1 MVVKKRSLRK
11 LREELA
17 DGSELTTVLRVRGD
31 GRLRMGKDFREYL
44 GLEPGDLLVVEV
56 KKIVR
61 DGEIVYEEVGEPPKM
76 DYRNLEIPEEL
87 KEKLKPFLR

>member
-56 KKIVR
+56 KKIIR
-61 DGEIVYEEVGEPPKM
+61 DGSIVYEEIGEPAKI
-76 DYRNLEIPEEL
+76 DYTKIEIPEDV
-87 KEKLKPFLR
+87 KKKLKPFIR